1 MEEKVTRQKEGFL
14 PQAGCQM
21 EHCAKVEES
30 WWDFCRERKC
40 RGVDLFPYLPH
51 MHNAGSVRIPCPM
64 GLSSGHIL
72 HSLH

>member
-21 EHCAKVEES
+21 EPVLKWKNLGGISAEKENAG
-30 WWDFCRERKC
+30 
-40 RGVDLFPYLPH
+40 GVDLFPHLPH
-51 MHNAGSVRIPCPM
+51 LHNAGSVRIPCPM